1 MIIIATN
8 KLLNQKI
15 AFTNNTDARIRLEK
29 RTDINAVLILGKYDL
44 GFPDVNTKTTE
55 LNRVD
60 GLVIDNIK
68 YTKRILQFNTNFTG
82 KTELAISKQRQLLAR
97 IINSQQKLI
106 ELEFYRNNQEDSEQE
121 KFYLRNVVGKISYQ
135 SSDGQRL
142 TSSQQSLL
150 VFEAHKP
157 LFEKPVKKQTF
168 HNSIAGNGKSY
179 PFAYPFSYDSITGD
193 VGEINNGGDVPIPF
207 IAEFHG
213 TLNAA
218 ELKSNTVEKTIKFKT
233 GTQIPDTE
241 KLIVNTDTRTATI
254 DGVNAYDKLDPVT
267 RYYNL
272 ETGKN
277 ELVFTAGNN
286 NADNSVT
293 LSWIERF
300 ISI

>member
-8 KLLNQKI
+8 KLLKQKI

-29 RTDINAVLILGKYDL
+29 RADINAVLILGKYDL

-60 GLVIDNIK
+60 GLVVDNIK
-68 YTKRILQFNTNFTG
+68 YTKRVLQFNTNFTG

-106 ELEFYRNNQEDSEQE
+106 TLEFYRNNQENADNE

-150 VFEAHKP
+150 VFEAHQP
-157 LFEKPVKKQTF
+157 LFEKPAKKQTF
-168 HNSIAGNGKSY
+168 HNSIAGSGKTY
-179 PFAYPFSYDSITGD
+179 PFTYPFSYDSVKGD
-193 VGEINNGGDVPIPF
+193 KGEIQNKGDVPIPF

-218 ELKSNTVEKTIKFKT
+218 ELKSETISKTIKFKA

-241 KLIVNTDTRTATI
+241 KLIVNTDTRTATV
-254 DGVNAYDKLDPVT
+254 DGINAYDKLDPVT

-272 ETGKN
+272 QVGKN
-277 ELVFTAGNN
+277 ILIFTAGNN
-286 NADNSVT
+286 NTNNSVT
-293 LSWIERF
+293 LHWIERF